1 MKIVFIG
8 AGNLATHLSAALRA
22 GGHDIVQIYSRTMA
36 SASALAARVGAE
48 PTDSIDSVCRD
59 ADVYIFAVKDDV
71 LPQLATQLGRK
82 CGDAVMLHT
91 AGSVSMDVF
100 RDVAH
105 RYGVLYPMQSFSKT
119 RHLELRDVPVY
130 IEANRDEALAVAR
143 TLANSVSVKVRELSG
158 EARRRLHLAA
168 VFACNFVNCCYD
180 LASDAAV
187 AAGVPFTDFLP
198 LIDETAAKVHDMSPL
213 AAQTGPAVRY
223 DENVIHKQLAQLKE
237 DQTKKAIYTL
247 MSQSIHQ
254 HSKS

>member
-22 GGHDIVQIYSRTMA
+22 GGHDIVQIYSRTMT

-71 LPQLATQLGRK
+71 LPQLATQLGGK

-130 IEANRDEALAVAR
+130 IEANCDEALAVAR
-143 TLANSVSVKVRELSG
+143 TLADSVSVKVRELSG
-158 EARRRLHLAA
+158 QQFRELLLRSRLRCCRGCWRAVHRLPATHRRDGGEGARTLAPRRPDRSCRALRPQRDGAPDGAA
-168 VFACNFVNCCYD
+168 RGRRGRA
-180 LASDAAV
+180 
-187 AAGVPFTDFLP
+187 
-198 LIDETAAKVHDMSPL
+198 
-213 AAQTGPAVRY
+213 
-223 DENVIHKQLAQLKE
+223 
-237 DQTKKAIYTL
+237 
-247 MSQSIHQ
+247 
-254 HSKS
+254 